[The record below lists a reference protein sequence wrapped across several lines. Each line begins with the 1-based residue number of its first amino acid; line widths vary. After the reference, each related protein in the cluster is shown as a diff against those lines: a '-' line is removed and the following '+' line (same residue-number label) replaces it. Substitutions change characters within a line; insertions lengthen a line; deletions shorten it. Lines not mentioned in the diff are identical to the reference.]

1 VTAAEP
7 ATHQGDVHAASEES
21 PAVQIEKMIK
31 LVTPL
36 EALDALRDFRK
47 PGKESARSAFMKNQ
61 ARKWEQAAETAK
73 NFLRTQQVDEPTKR
87 LLKNIVL
94 TAEMFATERYDGIE
108 GKLHEVDVGWLAIKT
123 DMEIYGSEGAPKP
136 EQPQ

>member
-1 VTAAEP
+1 
-7 ATHQGDVHAASEES
+7 
-21 PAVQIEKMIK
+21 
-31 LVTPL
+31 
-36 EALDALRDFRK
+36 
-47 PGKESARSAFMKNQ
+47 MKTQ
-61 ARKWEQAAETAK
+61 ARKWEQVAETAK

-94 TAEMFATERYDGIE
+94 TAEMFATERYEVIE
-108 GKLHEVDVGWLAIKT
+108 GKLNEIDVGWLAIKT

>member
-1 VTAAEP
+1 
-7 ATHQGDVHAASEES
+7 
-21 PAVQIEKMIK
+21 
-31 LVTPL
+31 
-36 EALDALRDFRK
+36 
-47 PGKESARSAFMKNQ
+47 
-61 ARKWEQAAETAK
+61 
-73 NFLRTQQVDEPTKR
+73 

-108 GKLHEVDVGWLAIKT
+108 GKLHEIDVSWLAIKT